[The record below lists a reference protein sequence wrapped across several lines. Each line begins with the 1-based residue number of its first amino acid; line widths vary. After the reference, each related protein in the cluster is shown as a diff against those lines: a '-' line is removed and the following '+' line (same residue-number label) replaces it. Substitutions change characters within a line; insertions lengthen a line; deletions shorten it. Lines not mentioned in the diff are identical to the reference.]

1 MDWENNLHFGDN
13 LDEMLDRTNGPT
25 VDSKRFYE
33 EGKQPLY
40 PGCKKFSRLS
50 FIVRLYS
57 LKCVHGIT
65 ESGFGD
71 ILELIRD
78 AFPEENIPLSFY
90 AAKNVI
96 KELGLDYKKIHAC
109 PNHCMLYWGE
119 DEKEDSCKTCG
130 LSRWIVREKK
140 GTSDS
145 NPEKVIHKVPAN
157 VMRKFLDSDHKWRFD
172 KRRFNRQIELGQPP
186 AILSETDIED
196 LLSNFQNQ
204 FGKKKKE
211 PGQKKVKKV
220 DSPFKKKSV
229 FFNLP
234 YWSHNLHRHNLDVM
248 YIEKN
253 VCDNI
258 LGTLLNMAG
267 KTKDHVNARLD
278 LKELG
283 IRKALH
289 PVRSLDGKHLEI
301 RAAVFDMTN
310 KEKDLFCAVLKNVKL
325 PYGSAS
331 NISRYVH
338 TKERKISGYKSHDA
352 HFLLHYLLQFAVE
365 KSLKPEVA
373 KVFIRLGAF
382 LRGIWRKVIDLNEL
396 RRLQQEIMEILCQFE
411 NIFVNAFFDIM
422 VHLLVHLC
430 SKVQYGGPAHVRS
443 MFPIERYLCKLKSYV
458 RNRSKPEGSI
468 AEGYLAEE
476 GLTFCSRFLGGDSRS
491 KITKP
496 AKFGSC
502 PEKLEYHIGTR
513 RNKDGK
519 SIHLKESQWMA
530 IHRYILFNN
539 GNKEIESLIEEHRA
553 LVVGQAK
560 LKRYKREREHNE
572 DFWKWMKE
580 QVTNKLNISRELEVL
595 AMGPNR
601 AAKEYSG
608 YVINGYRFHSKNRD
622 AKCKTQ
628 NGGVFLTAL
637 TTSFASSK
645 DENPTVGNVNYYG
658 AIEEIVEVDYWGEF
672 SVVVFKCCWYQE
684 EKDVYGLTRVNFN
697 KLCQQS
703 DPYVLASQVQQIFY
717 IEDPVD
723 KMLYNVIKRLPRD
736 WCDVENDNVN
746 EGQDDTV
753 LHDIHLESQIDE
765 ASWCRDDVPK
775 RQVPIQPDEVNEP
788 D

>member
-1 MDWENNLHFGDN
+1 MDEDENIWIYLPKHSQGYRKGVNAFLDNAFPKLAVGDEMTCPCRNCKNSKWQRREFIYDHLICSGPYPLYVNWIVEVSQILSPNNGSDDEDMDWENNLHFGDN

-65 ESGFGD
+65 ELGFGD

-78 AFPEENIPLSFY
+78 AFPEANIPLSFY

-145 NPEKVIHKVPAN
+145 NPEKVIHKVLAN
-157 VMRKFLDSDHKWRFD
+157 VMRYFPLKPRLQRLFMCKDFSELMVWHAVGHQRDGKVRHLADAEAWKTMDARYPQFSSENRNIRLGLAADDSPKNSIDVYMQPLVAELTELWNEGIQTYDAFTDQTFILRASILWTISDFPGYAMLSGWSTKGYLGCPICNYETSSMYLKYSKKMCYMNHSKFLDSDHKWRFD
-172 KRRFNRQIELGQPP
+172 KRRFNGQIEMGQPP
-186 AILSETDIED
+186 AILSGTDIED

-211 PGQKKVKKV
+211 PGRKKVKKV

-248 YIEKN
+248 HIEKN
-253 VCDNI
+253 ICDNI

-267 KTKDHVNARLD
+267 KTKDYVNARLD
-278 LKELG
+278 LQELG

-338 TKERKISGYKSHDA
+338 TEERKISGYKSHNA
-352 HFLLHYLLQFAVE
+352 HFLLHYLLQFAVK

-373 KVFIRLGAF
+373 TIFIRLGAF
-382 LRGIWRKVIDLNEL
+382 LRGIWSKVIDLNEL
-396 RRLQQEIMEILCQFE
+396 
-411 NIFVNAFFDIM
+411 
-422 VHLLVHLC
+422 
-430 SKVQYGGPAHVRS
+430 
-443 MFPIERYLCKLKSYV
+443 
-458 RNRSKPEGSI
+458 
-468 AEGYLAEE
+468 
-476 GLTFCSRFLGGDSRS
+476 
-491 KITKP
+491 
-496 AKFGSC
+496 
-502 PEKLEYHIGTR
+502 
-513 RNKDGK
+513 
-519 SIHLKESQWMA
+519 
-530 IHRYILFNN
+530 
-539 GNKEIESLIEEHRA
+539 
-553 LVVGQAK
+553 
-560 LKRYKREREHNE
+560 
-572 DFWKWMKE
+572 
-580 QVTNKLNISRELEVL
+580 
-595 AMGPNR
+595 
-601 AAKEYSG
+601 
-608 YVINGYRFHSKNRD
+608 
-622 AKCKTQ
+622 
-628 NGGVFLTAL
+628 
-637 TTSFASSK
+637 
-645 DENPTVGNVNYYG
+645 
-658 AIEEIVEVDYWGEF
+658 
-672 SVVVFKCCWYQE
+672 
-684 EKDVYGLTRVNFN
+684 
-697 KLCQQS
+697 
-703 DPYVLASQVQQIFY
+703 
-717 IEDPVD
+717 
-723 KMLYNVIKRLPRD
+723 
-736 WCDVENDNVN
+736 
-746 EGQDDTV
+746 
-753 LHDIHLESQIDE
+753 
-765 ASWCRDDVPK
+765 
-775 RQVPIQPDEVNEP
+775 
-788 D
+788 

>member
-1 MDWENNLHFGDN
+1 MTCPCRNCKNNKWQRREFIYDHLICSGPYPLYVNWIVEVSQILSANNGSEDEDMDWENNLHFGDN
-13 LDEMLDRTNGPT
+13 LDEMLDRTNGPN

-40 PGCKKFSRLS
+40 PDYKKFSRLS

-57 LKCVHGIT
+57 LKCVHRIM

-71 ILELIRD
+71 ILKLIRD
-78 AFPEENIPLSFY
+78 AFPEANVPLSFY
-90 AAKNVI
+90 AAKN
-96 KELGLDYKKIHAC
+96 
-109 PNHCMLYWGE
+109 
-119 DEKEDSCKTCG
+119 DSCKTCG

-145 NPEKVIHKVPAN
+145 NPEKVIHKVTANMIRYFPLKPRLQRLFMCKDFSELMVWHAVGHQRDGKLRHPADAEAWKTMDARYPQFASKN
-157 VMRKFLDSDHKWRFD
+157 RNIRLGLVADGFNHFRTMNTNHSTWPIVLVNYNLPPWLCMKPENLILSTLISGPNSPKNSIDVYMQPLVAELTELWNEGIQTYYAFTDQTFILRASILWTISDFPGYAMLSGWGTKGYLGCPVCNYETSSMYLKYSKKMCYMNHRKFLDPDHKWRFD
-172 KRRFNRQIELGQPP
+172 KRRFNGQIEMGQPP
-186 AILSETDIED
+186 AILSGTNIED

-220 DSPFKKKSV
+220 DSPFKKKSL

-248 YIEKN
+248 HIEKN

-258 LGTLLNMAG
+258 LGTLLNMVG
-267 KTKDHVNARLD
+267 KTKGHVNARLD
-278 LKELG
+278 LQELG

-289 PVRSLDGKHLEI
+289 LVRSLDGKHLEI
-301 RAAVFDMTN
+301 RAVVFDMTN

-352 HFLLHYLLQFAVE
+352 RFLLHYLLQFAVK

-373 KVFIRLGAF
+373 TIFIRLGAF
-382 LRGIWRKVIDLNEL
+382 LRGIWSKVIDLNEL

-422 VHLLVHLC
+422 VHLL
-430 SKVQYGGPAHVRS
+430 
-443 MFPIERYLCKLKSYV
+443 
-458 RNRSKPEGSI
+458 SKPEGSI

-476 GLTFCSRFLGGDSRS
+476 GLTFFSRFLGGDSGS
-491 KITKP
+491 KITKL

-530 IHRYILFNN
+530 IHRYILFNS
-539 GNKEIESLIEEHRA
+539 GNKEIESLIE
-553 LVVGQAK
+553 
-560 LKRYKREREHNE
+560 
-572 DFWKWMKE
+572 
-580 QVTNKLNISRELEVL
+580 
-595 AMGPNR
+595 
-601 AAKEYSG
+601 
-608 YVINGYRFHSKNRD
+608 
-622 AKCKTQ
+622 
-628 NGGVFLTAL
+628 
-637 TTSFASSK
+637 
-645 DENPTVGNVNYYG
+645 
-658 AIEEIVEVDYWGEF
+658 
-672 SVVVFKCCWYQE
+672 
-684 EKDVYGLTRVNFN
+684 
-697 KLCQQS
+697 
-703 DPYVLASQVQQIFY
+703 
-717 IEDPVD
+717 
-723 KMLYNVIKRLPRD
+723 
-736 WCDVENDNVN
+736 
-746 EGQDDTV
+746 
-753 LHDIHLESQIDE
+753 
-765 ASWCRDDVPK
+765 
-775 RQVPIQPDEVNEP
+775 
-788 D
+788 